1 MTRTRS
7 LFTLTI
13 GVFVCWVHCAQAVI
27 NVGLQP
33 YDLFQTR
40 YKQVV
45 ILTINSVESQ
55 AGIVDCKVTE
65 SLKGGIAVG
74 QSVQLHFVG
83 DMKRMVSQY
92 DEQGDFKP
100 GKPVV
105 CLAGR
110 TRRTKDL
117 MIYANGFYLGQM
129 TDTAHWTLDKSGQ
142 AMTGIDGQAINT
154 LAGTWNGSTEQLA
167 RMMRDIAAGRDFFPR
182 KAYAR
187 FAADRLLDDLDKPV
201 TGIGV
206 YDIEGDGD
214 LDIVACSLAG
224 DRIYLQ
230 VAPNRFANATDAMGI
245 GSCSRTCSLADM
257 NGDGLTDM
265 LLDQTLYVG
274 RFSDKRFQF
283 VKGESLPLNSDKPL
297 KSAQWVELNGDG
309 YPDVLVSLAGGGLRT
324 FQNGTPQ
331 KEGFAE
337 TTQKMG
343 MDQAR
348 CGAGLDGLVTVGDWN
363 GDGRC
368 DLFYAAG
375 QGFLLQ
381 QTVQGQFQPLTH
393 SVAFTFNSGPAGTP
407 GLTGAGAF
415 LPMFRPDTMDLVVP
429 LEEGW
434 LVVANQKGQPVDV
447 TEWGNEISEGSQA
460 HLATV
465 GADLNLD
472 GYWDF
477 YTISNSD
484 NGHNRF
490 IVNRGYGSFMLA
502 SVHKHFEHMFK
513 GPAHQRGGQ
522 AVACG
527 DLNDDGAPDL
537 VLGNAQGQIVV
548 IMNDTLAT
556 RKPIDHAPL
565 EIAAMEKVRLFKVR
579 VLGTK
584 GVTQAR
590 VRLYASDGRVIA
602 HGDIGLQG
610 GTGSCGPQEALFALR
625 ACDTAHSVKVRYAD
639 GLERSVDLAQSVEP
653 YTTVNVDRGE
663 GGDDVW

>member
-1 MTRTRS
+1 MTIKRT
-7 LFTLTI
+7 LFTLA
-13 GVFVCWVHCAQAVI
+13 VLACWSHSAHAVI

-40 YKQVV
+40 YKHVV
-45 ILTINSVESQ
+45 ILTINTVEAE
-55 AGIVDCKVTE
+55 AGLVHCEVTE
-65 SLKGGIAVG
+65 SLKGKIEAG
-74 QSVQLHFVG
+74 QKIQLSFVG
-83 DMKRMVSQY
+83 DMKQMVALY

-100 GKPVV
+100 GKSIV

-129 TDTAHWTLDKSGQ
+129 TDTAHWTLNKSGQ
-142 AMTGIDGQAINT
+142 AMTGVDGQAINT
-154 LAGTWNGSTEQLA
+154 LAGTWNGSTEQLV
-167 RMMRDIAAGRDFFPR
+167 RMVRDIAAGRDFFPR

-187 FAADRLLDDLDKPV
+187 FAPDRLLDDLDKPV
-201 TGIGV
+201 TGLGV

-214 LDIVACSLAG
+214 LDIVACSQAG

-230 VAPNRFANATDAMGI
+230 VKPNEFANATQAMGI
-245 GSCSRTCSLADM
+245 RSRSRTCALADM

-265 LLDQTLYVG
+265 LLDGTLYQG
-274 RFSDKRFQF
+274 LFAHKKFQF
-283 VKGESLPLNSDKPL
+283 VKGAPLPVNSSASL

-309 YPDVLVSLAGGGLRT
+309 YPDVLMSLAGGGLRT
-324 FQNGTPQ
+324 FQNKMPESQ
-331 KEGFAE
+331 GFVE
-337 TTQKMG
+337 STQKMG
-343 MDQAR
+343 LDKAP

-375 QGFLLQ
+375 PGFLLQ
-381 QTVQGQFQPLTH
+381 QTVQGTFEAIPH
-393 SVAFTFNSGPAGTP
+393 SVDFAFGSGAQGKP

-415 LPMFRPDTMDLVVP
+415 LPLFRPDVMDLVVP

-434 LVVANQKGQPVDV
+434 LIIANHAGRPVDV

-460 HLATV
+460 HLAAL

-472 GYWDF
+472 GYVDF
-477 YTISNSD
+477 YTISNTD

-502 SVHKHFEHMFK
+502 SVHKHFETMFS

-522 AVACG
+522 AVATG
-527 DLNDDGAPDL
+527 DLNGDGAPDL
-537 VLGNAQGQIVV
+537 VLGNAQGQIV
-548 IMNDTLAT
+548 IIQNDTLAT
-556 RKPIDHAPL
+556 RTPIAHPPV
-565 EIAAMEKVRLFKVR
+565 EIEAMEKVRLFKVR
-579 VLGTK
+579 VLGSR
-584 GVTQAR
+584 GVTQAW
-590 VRLYASDGRVIA
+590 VRLLASDGRVLA

-610 GTGSCGPQEALFALR
+610 GTGSCGPQEVLFALR
-625 ACDTAHSVKVRYAD
+625 DCDTPLSVQVRFSD
-639 GLERSVDLAQSVEP
+639 GFKQAVDLPETLES
-653 YTTVNVDRGE
+653 YTTVNVIRKGE
-663 GGDDVW
+663 GDDAW